1 MTQVKFRKWE
11 DKSKVM
17 QNKRKLGDKKIYI
30 DSDRTKK
37 EREIQKQIVKQ
48 RKNCRLENKR
58 MEIKVWKLRIED
70 KWYK

>member
-37 EREIQKQIVKQ
+37 EREIQKQIVEQAK
-48 RKNCRLENKR
+48 
-58 MEIKVWKLRIED
+58 KL
-70 KWYK
+70 

>member
-1 MTQVKFRKWE
+1 MTQVKFRRWE

-37 EREIQKQIVKQ
+37 EREIPK
-48 RKNCRLENKR
+48 KNCGTSEK
-58 MEIKVWKLRIED
+58 IAD
-70 KWYK
+70 